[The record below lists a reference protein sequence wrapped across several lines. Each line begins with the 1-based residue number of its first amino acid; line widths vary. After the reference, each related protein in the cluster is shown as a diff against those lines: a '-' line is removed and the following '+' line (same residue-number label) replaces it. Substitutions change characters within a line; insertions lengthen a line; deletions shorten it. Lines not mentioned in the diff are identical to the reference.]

1 MVKYLRLIVY
11 HAEINQNSGISY
23 WNGSG
28 LWYIKLKWLGPLVY
42 QAEMAQI
49 SGISS
54 WNGSD

>member
-11 HAEINQNSGISY
+11 HAEINQNSGISC

-28 LWYIKLKWLGPLVY
+28 LWYIKLKWLRLVVF
-42 QAEMAQI
+42 QAEMAPI
-49 SGISS
+49 SGISF